1 MMLLTLDNLAH
12 RYQLL
17 PSEALERASTFDLH
31 VLDLSAKWV
40 KYQQQQAD
48 DEASGKKPKHN
59 LSKEQM
65 MDMIKRVREKA

>member
-17 PSEALERASTFDLH
+17 PSQALASASTFDLH

-48 DEASGKKPKHN
+48 DTAAGKKHN
-59 LSKEQM
+59 LTQEQM
-65 MDMIKRVREKA
+65 LDMVKRAKERK